1 MNEGDLGSQPSQRW
15 DSSSL
20 RARND
25 VGEGGGGW
33 AWESERSGLVAERT
47 KKTENI

>member
-1 MNEGDLGSQPSQRW
+1 MMWVKE
-15 DSSSL
+15 
-20 RARND
+20 
-25 VGEGGGGW
+25 EGW